1 MKYLLDSNACI
12 GYLNG
17 RAIGVLRRLKMLS
30 SKEIAVCS
38 VVKAEL
44 FYGAM
49 RSVNPSQAL
58 AKQRAFLDCFMSL
71 PFDDQAAEFYGQTRA
86 RLAIQGLP
94 IGPND
99 LMIASIALAHQLVLV
114 THNIREFSRVDGL
127 QVEDWE

>member
-1 MKYLLDSNACI
+1 MA
-12 GYLNG
+12 
-17 RAIGVLRRLKMLS
+17 
-30 SKEIAVCS
+30 
-38 VVKAEL
+38 
-44 FYGAM
+44 
-49 RSVNPSQAL
+49 
-58 AKQRAFLDCFMSL
+58 
-71 PFDDQAAEFYGQTRA
+71 QTRA